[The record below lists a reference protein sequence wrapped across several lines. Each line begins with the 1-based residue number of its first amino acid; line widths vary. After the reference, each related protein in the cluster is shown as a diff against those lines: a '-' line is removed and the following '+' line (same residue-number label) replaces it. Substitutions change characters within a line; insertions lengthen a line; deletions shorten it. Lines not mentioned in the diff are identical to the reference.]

1 MKGWGKRK
9 GVNLKFF
16 AFQFRK
22 MALAAV
28 EKNWAQLDLDAGR
41 AFSASANLRMPPP
54 EALNDRSTAWSRD
67 STLFTAH
74 WTSSEWAVM
83 EARR

>member
-9 GVNLKFF
+9 GVNLKFLPS
-16 AFQFRK
+16 QFRK

-28 EKNWAQLDLDAGR
+28 EIFLGAAHLDAGR
-41 AFSASANLRMPPP
+41 GFSASANLRMAPP

>member
-1 MKGWGKRK
+1 LPS
-9 GVNLKFF
+9 NS
-16 AFQFRK
+16 
-22 MALAAV
+22 
-28 EKNWAQLDLDAGR
+28 EKWLWPPWKKIWAQLDLDAGR
-41 AFSASANLRMPPP
+41 GFSASANLRMPPP